1 MGLRVLYLTDLASTF
16 NEEAFRGM
24 KLAGKL
30 AGDGEILVRHWLTD
44 SREEAIAR
52 NAGLA
57 ADATDRAE
65 FEAFAPDVVF
75 LEGGLYWNRDGDW
88 RVPPDLAVSFV
99 EKGGVFIV
107 ADVDR
112 NEMAEHYSAYAGDL
126 RFFGASLDG
135 YPETGTQIRYVQDS
149 ASNDGH
155 PSNVLCPWPK
165 NDRDWPK
172 EAYEGVDRVLAIAPV
187 AVESR
192 GQVVLWTA
200 TTGTVLSED
209 FFEDFFTDGG
219 RTTPIAT
226 AGHHGLGYA
235 VLVAA
240 GVSPDVVT
248 DMNPA
253 NITWLRNLAT
263 VLHERATLERRL
275 RGASRPVA
283 SAATRS
289 PYSERTAAELAT
301 LPESKF
307 LEHKQTFS
315 YNIHT
320 KKKDPELSDAVMDR
334 VCSFWNTEGGTLL
347 VGVEDRTG
355 RIVGISD
362 DVKIFKD
369 YDGLVKSVS
378 DRLHQDVAV
387 AAPSITV
394 RTEEASGETLLRIDV
409 PAGDAAVYRRD
420 RFFVRVN
427 NTTQELKGENIQ
439 LYVKRR
445 WREQ

>member
-1 MGLRVLYLTDLASTF
+1 MGLRVLYLTELASAF
-16 NEEAFRGM
+16 NKDAFRGM
-24 KLAGKL
+24 KLAGRL
-30 AGDGEILVRHWLTD
+30 AAGGEILVRHMLTD
-44 SREEAIAR
+44 SRDEAIAH
-52 NAGLA
+52 NPALA

-75 LEGGLYWNRDGDW
+75 LEGGLYWNHDDDW

-99 EKGGVFIV
+99 EEGGVFIV

-112 NEMAEHYSAYAGDL
+112 NEMAEHYSSYAGDL

-135 YPETGTQIRYVQDS
+135 YPETPAQIRYVQDG
-149 ASNDGH
+149 ASNDGY
-155 PSNVLCPWPK
+155 PSNVLCSWPQS
-165 NDRDWPK
+165 DWDWPK
-172 EAYEGVDRVLAIAPV
+172 AAYDEVDRVLAIAPV
-187 AVESR
+187 ALESR

-200 TTGTVLSED
+200 STATVLAQDSV
-209 FFEDFFTDGG
+209 TDAG

-248 DMNPA
+248 DRNPA
-253 NITWLRNLAT
+253 NITWLRNLVT
-263 VLHERATLERRL
+263 VLHDRATHERRL
-275 RGASRPVA
+275 RHASRPAAHA
-283 SAATRS
+283 STRS
-289 PYSERTAAELAT
+289 PYSERTAGELAM
-301 LPESKF
+301 LPENKF

-320 KKKDPELSDAVMDR
+320 KQKDAKLSDAVLDR

-347 VGVEDRTG
+347 IGVEDRTC
-355 RIVGISD
+355 RIVGIGD
-362 DVKIFKD
+362 DLKIFKD
-369 YDGLVKSVS
+369 HDGLVKSIS
-378 DRLHQDVAV
+378 DQLHQDAAA

-394 RTEEASGETLLRIDV
+394 RIEEASGESLLRIDV
-409 PAGDAAVYRRD
+409 PSGDVALYRRD

-427 NTTQELKGENIQ
+427 NTTQELKGEKLQ
-439 LYVKRR
+439 QYVKRR
-445 WREQ
+445 WPEL